1 MTSIILRNA
10 ARFFL
15 LVLLQVL
22 VFNHIQISSYYI
34 PQLYILFILLLPFE
48 TPKWL
53 MLVLGFL
60 LGLFIDMFSY
70 TVGLHTAA
78 CTLIGFLAPWVQNIV
93 ATKQEYEPGMQ
104 PGIRGLGF
112 KWFLSYT
119 LIIVTVHHLV
129 VYFLDAF
136 RFSDVF
142 TTLYRA
148 GVNILLTTAVIMIVQ
163 LLIGKTG
170 RARGER

>member
-1 MTSIILRNA
+1 MNSLILRNVV
-10 ARFFL
+10 RFIV

-22 VFNHIQISSYYI
+22 IFNHIQLKSFYI

-53 MLVLGFL
+53 TLIVSFL

-78 CTLIGFLAPWVQNIV
+78 CTLIGFLAPWVQNLV

-119 LIIVTVHHLV
+119 LILVSFHHLT

-136 RFSDVF
+136 RFSDF
-142 TTLYRA
+142 LITLFRA
-148 GVNILLTTAVIMIVQ
+148 AVNILLTTVVIVVAQ
-163 LLIGKTG
+163 LLAGKSRDT
-170 RARGER
+170 RRG

>member
-1 MTSIILRNA
+1 MNSLILRNVI
-10 ARFFL
+10 RFIV

-22 VFNHIQISSYYI
+22 VFNHIQLKFFYI
-34 PQLYILFILLLPFE
+34 PQVYLMFILLLPFE

-53 MLVLGFL
+53 ILSLAFL
-60 LGLFIDMFSY
+60 LGLCIDLFSY

-78 CTLIGFLAPWVQNIV
+78 CTLIGFMAPWVQNIV

-119 LIIVTVHHLV
+119 IILVSCHHLV

-136 RFSDVF
+136 RFSDVLV
-142 TTLYRA
+142 TLYRA
-148 GVNILLTTAVIMIVQ
+148 IINILFTTFVIVVAQ
-163 LLIGKTG
+163 LLVGKSEKAG
-170 RARGER
+170 R